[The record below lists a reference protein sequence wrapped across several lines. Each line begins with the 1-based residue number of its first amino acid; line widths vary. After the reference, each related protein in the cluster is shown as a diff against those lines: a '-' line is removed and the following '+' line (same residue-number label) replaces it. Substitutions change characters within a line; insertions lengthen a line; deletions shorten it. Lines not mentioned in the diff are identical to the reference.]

1 MPELGSLLPLK
12 CVSLQGLHALLDS
25 RPSPF
30 PMPYPTRDRTRN
42 RVDVW
47 TGTSTFV
54 FMNTKNSLPLP
65 TLSSP
70 PSEAYKEA
78 RKSRRIPVDL
88 PCLFSADGP
97 HEWSG
102 TAVNLSREGCAIRS
116 TTPVQKGQYLCV
128 LLFLSANQP
137 PIEVGVAPVRWSAN
151 EQFGVEFIT
160 LTPRDATRLQNFL
173 TLLGA

>member
-1 MPELGSLLPLK
+1 
-12 CVSLQGLHALLDS
+12 
-25 RPSPF
+25 
-30 PMPYPTRDRTRN
+30 MPYPTRDRTRN

-54 FMNTKNSLPLP
+54 FMDTKNSLPLP

-88 PCLFSADGP
+88 LCLVSADGP

-116 TTPVQKGQYLCV
+116 TTPVQNGQYLHV
-128 LLFLSANQP
+128 LLFLSANQS
-137 PIEVGVAPVRWSAN
+137 PIEVGMASVRWSAN
-151 EQFGVEFIT
+151 AQFGVEFTT
-160 LTPRDATRLQNFL
+160 LTARDMTRLQDLL
-173 TLLGA
+173 TIIGA